1 MLALVYSTCNCVK
14 ILADEPVISAF
25 NFRKCD
31 TKRLSSFRFI
41 PSNKDIGTNLS
52 KPNSRLKVSI
62 IFKFV
67 HIKNTFPFV
76 TYSTALTV
84 NFVGEMLLANAC

>member
-1 MLALVYSTCNCVK
+1 MVNQVFFTCNCVK
-14 ILADEPVISAF
+14 TLPVEPVISAF

-31 TKRLSSFRFI
+31 IKRLSSFRFI

-52 KPNSRLKVSI
+52 KPNSRLKVNR

-67 HIKNTFPFV
+67 HIINILVFE